1 MIIFLHILWVI
12 QKEIYFT
19 KYINKFFEE
28 FDKPKTKMFKE
39 GKNLKF
45 LFGNGRSVILSSI
58 SDEEVQF
65 KFSTTDWEDV
75 LNFLHN
81 IEHLDKC

>member
-1 MIIFLHILWVI
+1 MGYTEGDLLYQVYK
-12 QKEIYFT
+12 QV
-19 KYINKFFEE
+19 FEE